1 MEKVLYVLWTA
12 EPDSG
17 DVLRDE
23 LLETFVPA
31 CLELPQVRGLRV
43 AVADSVVQP
52 AADKCMAPSGALPQA
67 LVSVW
72 LDDGWFREPVE
83 VLFPS
88 RVSQLR
94 AWLVSEAEPIVN
106 TTQPPGPDG
115 RVPGFCQV
123 AMLQRPPRL
132 DRDTWLNVWKG
143 SHGQVAIETQAT
155 FGYRQ
160 NLVVHDLGGAEGPEL
175 HAIVE
180 ENFPT
185 EAMTSGHAFFDAGDD
200 ATLEA
205 NYQAMMDSCE
215 RFIDNDRIDVAV
227 MSEYLLKPASAA

>member
-1 MEKVLYVLWTA
+1 MEKVLYALWTDDPYA
-12 EPDSG
+12 G
-17 DVLRDE
+17 DGLRDE
-23 LLETFVPA
+23 LLETFAPA
-31 CLELPQVRGLRV
+31 CLALPQVRGLRV
-43 AVADSVVQP
+43 AVADSVVRP
-52 AADKCMAPSGALPQA
+52 AADKCMAVSGPLPLA
-67 LVSVW
+67 LVSIW
-72 LDDGWFREPVE
+72 LDDGWFRDPVE
-83 VLFPS
+83 VLLPR
-88 RVSQLR
+88 RVTRLR

-106 TTQPPGPDG
+106 TAHVPGADG

-132 DRDTWLNVWKG
+132 DRDTWLNIWKG
-143 SHGQVAIETQAT
+143 SHGEVAIATQST

-180 ENFPT
+180 ENFPD
-185 EAMTSGHAFFDAGDD
+185 EAMTSGHAFFNAEDD

-227 MSEYLLKPASAA
+227 MSDYLLKPVS